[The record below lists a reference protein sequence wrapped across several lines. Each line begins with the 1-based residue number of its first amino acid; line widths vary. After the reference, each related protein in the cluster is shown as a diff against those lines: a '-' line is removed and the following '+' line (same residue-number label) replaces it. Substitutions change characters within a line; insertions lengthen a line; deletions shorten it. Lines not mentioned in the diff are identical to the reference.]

1 MAVAKRP
8 EGRQEELVVATSET
22 RRLNQPFYQAL
33 ERMLKTEGFAAF
45 AEQAYCEFYA
55 EKMTCAVLI
64 TDRGWGANRKICA
77 SFPDAGQKLRRVVRS
92 FAGLHCVFGQQAG

>member
-55 EKMTCAVLI
+55 EKMTLCR
-64 TDRGWGANRKICA
+64 TGFTR
-77 SFPDAGQKLRRVVRS
+77 SRVGRES
-92 FAGLHCVFGQQAG
+92 KDMCHHFH